1 METRT
6 ATLLESWEI
15 APDIR
20 HFVFAVE
27 DEPELSFLPGQFVS
41 FTDQF
46 DGKAITRAYSI
57 ASIPNGN
64 RFELC
69 LNLVKDGRFSPKL
82 FAMRPGDK
90 VEMKGPIGTF
100 TLKDLSRQSLHIAV
114 GTGIAPIR
122 GLLQEAERVG
132 GAPSTLIYGARHE
145 HGLLYRDEFE
155 AMERRQGKDR
165 FRFHPTLTRPTE
177 SWKGATGRVQ
187 KHIEAIIN
195 GSTDVNIYVCGM
207 KEMVNSVRAW
217 LKDHGIDR
225 KSIHYEKYD

>member
-1 METRT
+1 METRI
-6 ATLLESWEI
+6 ATLLGSWEI

-27 DEPELSFLPGQFVS
+27 DEPELAFLPGQFVS
-41 FTDQF
+41 FTDQI

-57 ASIPNGN
+57 ASIPNAN

-69 LNLVKDGRFSPKL
+69 LNLVKDGRFSPRL
-82 FAMRPGDK
+82 FAMRPGDT
-90 VEMKGPIGTF
+90 VPMKGPLGTF
-100 TLKDLSRQSLHIAV
+100 TLAEPGRESLHIAV

-122 GLLQEAERVG
+122 GLLLEAQRA
-132 GAPSTLIYGARHE
+132 GAAPAALIYGARHE

-155 AMERRQGKDR
+155 AMEREAGRDR
-165 FRFHPTLTRPTE
+165 FHFHPTLTRPTE

-187 KHIEAIIN
+187 EHIEPFLGRKPEA
-195 GSTDVNIYVCGM
+195 NIYVCGM

-217 LKDHGIDR
+217 LKEHGVDR
-225 KSIHYEKYD
+225 KRIHYEKYD